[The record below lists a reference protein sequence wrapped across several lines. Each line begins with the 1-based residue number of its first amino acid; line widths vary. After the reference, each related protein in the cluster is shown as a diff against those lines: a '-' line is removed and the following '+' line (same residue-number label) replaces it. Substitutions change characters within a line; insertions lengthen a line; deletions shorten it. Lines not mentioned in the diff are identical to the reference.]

1 MEWGKQMEKHQENAK
16 LSLYQNTNYTFERS
30 ERKTLILD
38 VDGFDFSSV
47 KDWNVILMEPL
58 IIDKLSDIYLD
69 SFITFSCNTANA
81 ANNGADSCFLLGINE
96 FNIKSNTASK
106 PTGNPSNPTNPEIFR
121 KLLIP
126 NENDTGGVNTTAI
139 HKGKKMNYIC
149 SINPTKLH
157 NLSGTITNLIGGT
170 AFQNGSSRF
179 VAEFV
184 IISRDKDE

>member
-16 LSLYQNTNYTFERS
+16 LSLYQNTNYTFERR
-30 ERKTLILD
+30 EKQTLIID
-38 VDGFDFSSV
+38 VDVFNLSSV

-69 SFITFSCNTANA
+69 SFITFSCNKANA

-96 FNIKSNTASK
+96 FNINSNTASK
-106 PTGNPSNPTNPEIFR
+106 PTGNPSNPTNPGIFH

-126 NENDTGGVNTTAI
+126 NENGDGDANTTAI

-149 SINPTKLH
+149 SINPTKLR
-157 NLSGTITNLIGGT
+157 NLSGIITNLDGGT
-170 AFQNGSSRF
+170 AFQDDTSRF
-179 VAEFV
+179 IAEF
-184 IISRDKDE
+184 IIVARDKE

>member
-1 MEWGKQMEKHQENAK
+1 MEWGKQMEKQQENAK

-81 ANNGADSCFLLGINE
+81 ANNGADSCFLLSINE

-139 HKGKKMNYIC
+139 HKGNKMNYIC
-149 SINPTKLH
+149 SINPTKLR
-157 NLSGTITNLIGGT
+157 NLSGTITNLIGET

-184 IISRDKDE
+184 IVARDKE

>member
-16 LSLYQNTNYTFERS
+16 LSLYQNTNYSFERR

-81 ANNGADSCFLLGINE
+81 SNSGADSCFLLGINE
-96 FNIKSNTASK
+96 FNINNNTGSK
-106 PTGNPSNPTNPEIFR
+106 PTGDPSNPTNQEIFR

-126 NENDTGGVNTTAI
+126 NENSAGGANTTAI

-149 SINPTKLH
+149 SINPTKLR
-157 NLSGTITNLIGGT
+157 NLSGKITNLIGET
-170 AFQNGSSRF
+170 AFQDGTSRF
-179 VAEFV
+179 IAEFV
-184 IISRDKDE
+184 VVARDDDN

>member
-16 LSLYQNTNYTFERS
+16 LSLYQNTNYSFERS

-69 SFITFSCNTANA
+69 SFITFSCNTADA

-96 FNIKSNTASK
+96 FNINNNTGSK
-106 PTGNPSNPTNPEIFR
+106 PTGNPSNPTNQEIFR

-126 NENDTGGVNTTAI
+126 NENSAGEKNTTAI

-149 SINPTKLH
+149 SINPTKLR
-157 NLSGTITNLIGGT
+157 NLSGKITNLMGGT
-170 AFQNGSSRF
+170 AFPHAPSRF
-179 VAEFV
+179 IAEFV
-184 IISRDKDE
+184 IVARDDDN